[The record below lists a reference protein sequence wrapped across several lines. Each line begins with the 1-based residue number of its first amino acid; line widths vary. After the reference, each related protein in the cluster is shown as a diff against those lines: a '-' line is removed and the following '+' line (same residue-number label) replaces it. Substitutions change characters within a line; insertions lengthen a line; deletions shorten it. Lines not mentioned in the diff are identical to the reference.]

1 MDRSGREQNVDV
13 KTLCLAILSRG
24 EASGYEIRK
33 QLSQG
38 VFGTFYDAGYGSI
51 YPALQR
57 LTDEK
62 LVQCREVEQSKRPD
76 KKIYALTPHGRFAL
90 LDALRHKPDADKF
103 RSPFLL
109 TLLFSSL
116 LSPRDVDGLI
126 DNRLEELRRQIDTS
140 AQAASQ
146 AEDPADRFVWNY
158 DLAVAKA
165 AAEYIEANRHE
176 LLRLSLVGEKR
187 TVNAR

>member
-1 MDRSGREQNVDV
+1 MDV

-33 QLSQG
+33 ELSQG

-62 LVQCREVEQSKRPD
+62 LVSCREVEQSKRPD

-109 TLLFSSL
+109 TLLFASL
-116 LSPRDVDGLI
+116 LSPRDLDGLI
-126 DNRLEELRRQIDTS
+126 DSRLGELRRHIEASGT
-140 AQAASQ
+140 AAG
-146 AEDPADRFVWNY
+146 ETDDPADRFVWNY
-158 DLAVAKA
+158 DLALAKA
-165 AAEYIEANRHE
+165 SAEFLEAHRHE
-176 LLRLSLVGEKR
+176 LLRLALVGEKR

>member
-1 MDRSGREQNVDV
+1 MDV

-33 QLSQG
+33 ELSQG
-38 VFGTFYDAGYGSI
+38 VFSTFYDAGYGSI

-62 LVQCREVEQSKRPD
+62 LVLCQEVEQSKRPD

-109 TLLFSSL
+109 TLLFASL
-116 LSPRDVDGLI
+116 LSPRDLDGLI
-126 DNRLEELRRQIDTS
+126 DGRLDELRRHIDAS
-140 AQAASQ
+140 ARAAQ
-146 AEDPADRFVWNY
+146 QTDDPADKFVWNY
-158 DLAVAKA
+158 DLALARA
-165 AAEYIEANRHE
+165 SSEFLESHRHE
-176 LLRLSLVGEKR
+176 LLRLALVGEKR
-187 TVNAR
+187 AVNAR